1 MLKTTCFYIGIFLL
15 LASLPADAQIKRV
28 RLNFHSPENLNR
40 ELLLGFT
47 PNNEATD
54 GFDYGYDGGVPD
66 SWPSDLNWLIE
77 ENRFVIQGVGTYE
90 ETKTYP
96 FWLGLTNVGISS
108 ISLISTEN
116 FTEDVTVYILDSA
129 TNTYHNISDQSLDL
143 NLPPAEYSGRFF
155 IAFQEPSESGGTL
168 SLSDY
173 DDEPNVGLT
182 FSAENNTIVMSPRSG
197 TQLLSVNVLN
207 SIGQR
212 ILTKKLNSNSQ
223 TSLHLPFLQS
233 QVLLVEIM
241 TDKGRLIKRILI

>member
-96 FWLGLTNVGISS
+96 FWLGLTNVG
-108 ISLISTEN
+108 
-116 FTEDVTVYILDSA
+116 
-129 TNTYHNISDQSLDL
+129 
-143 NLPPAEYSGRFF
+143 AEYPGRFF